1 MGSQIS
7 KDSETINWDKV
18 NTNDMSSQ
26 LPNINKISLEAQELI
41 SKLNLPDISETSEDF
56 NSNSIFSKQPIGQ
69 TQNMDDDAQSSSPFI
84 SSDMY
89 NFLVNKYNNKSTNMV
104 GGGADEDDS
113 STSATSSSSKSSSSA
128 SPKKASKKEDKKDD
142 KKKIN
147 NEKKKTETSEVPSE
161 VNLITED
168 EGTELVGDRSYEG
181 KRKQKSSSVW
191 KKPSKKASKK
201 ASKKGNKSFR
211 GSDNY
216 LSYISSSAHTGGGV
230 TDTIQNENN
239 YTISSVNTSDINMI
253 SE

>member
-56 NSNSIFSKQPIGQ
+56 NSNSIFSKQIIGQ
-69 TQNMDDDAQSSSPFI
+69 NIEDDAQSSSPFI

-104 GGGADEDDS
+104 GGGDNEDDS
-113 STSATSSSSKSSSSA
+113 STSETSSSSKSSSPA
-128 SPKKASKKEDKKDD
+128 SPSKANKKEDKKED
-142 KKKIN
+142 KKKN
-147 NEKKKTETSEVPSE
+147 KNEKKKPETSEGPSE
-161 VNLITED
+161 PKITED
-168 EGTELVGDRSYEG
+168 EGSEVDADRSYEG

-191 KKPSKKASKK
+191 KKPSKK